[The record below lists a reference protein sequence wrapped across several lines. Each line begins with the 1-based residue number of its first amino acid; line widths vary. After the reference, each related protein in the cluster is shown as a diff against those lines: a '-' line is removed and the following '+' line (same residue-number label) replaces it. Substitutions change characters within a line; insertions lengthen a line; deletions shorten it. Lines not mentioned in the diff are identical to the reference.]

1 MKKSLKPLLC
11 VLVLVMS
18 VSLIMVFSLG
28 GCRRVEEL
36 VVEPVMEELVVE
48 EAIEEAQVL
57 LDEAATE
64 AVVTAEAAIVD
75 LSTKVLVDTA
85 TGLYNTANGL
95 VTALP
100 EGTVKDDLTARLVVV
115 EEAIEEA
122 QVLLA
127 ATEAVVTAEVVI
139 VDLSTKVLVDTA
151 TGLYN
156 TANGL
161 VAALPEGTVKDD
173 LTARL
178 AVVEEAI
185 EEAQVLL
192 DEAAEEPVE
201 EMQPTEE
208 ITTQVP
214 QSPSKTTYLNN
225 IGNIINEYN
234 MVINHWNT
242 YEKDYNDLGSYIEF
256 DKAILNKIGEINSM
270 LQNITPASGYEG
282 AQTHFIDLANNLYS
296 YIQQEIN
303 YLEDKN
309 FDESINMTNNFN
321 NTFNEFINYYNS
333 L

>member
-64 AVVTAEAAIVD
+64 AVVTAEAA
-75 LSTKVLVDTA
+75 
-85 TGLYNTANGL
+85 
-95 VTALP
+95 
-100 EGTVKDDLTARLVVV
+100 
-115 EEAIEEA
+115 
-122 QVLLA
+122 
-127 ATEAVVTAEVVI
+127 I

-309 FDESINMTNNFN
+309 FNESTNMTNNFN